1 MPSQSIVFYD
11 GGCGLCHR
19 AVRFALAHDR
29 DGSRF
34 RFAPL
39 DSDAFRAAVPA
50 AMRATLPD
58 SIVLRD
64 PDGTLHVRSD
74 AVLTMC
80 RRLGGRWSAL
90 AAIAG
95 VLPRRLLDAAYDAV
109 ARVRLR
115 LFRPPD
121 AACPMLPA
129 HLRDRFL

>member
-1 MPSQSIVFYD
+1 MAPPAIVFYD

-19 AVRFALAHDR
+19 AVRFALHEDR
-29 DGSRF
+29 DGTRF

-39 DSDAFRAAVPA
+39 DSDAFRAAVPE

-64 PDGTLHVRSD
+64 DDGTLHVRSD

-80 RRLGGRWSAL
+80 KRLGGRWRVL
-90 AAIAG
+90 ATIAG
-95 VLPRRLLDAAYDAV
+95 VLPRRLLDAAYDFV

-115 LFRPPD
+115 LFTPPE
-121 AACPMLPA
+121 AACPMLPP

>member
-1 MPSQSIVFYD
+1 MAAPAIVFYD

-19 AVRFALAHDR
+19 AVRFALREDR
-29 DGSRF
+29 DGTRF

-39 DSDAFRAAVPA
+39 DSDAFRAAVPEA
-50 AMRATLPD
+50 LRATLPD

-64 PDGTLHVRSD
+64 DDGTLHVRSD

-80 RRLGGRWSAL
+80 KRLGGRWGVL
-90 AAIAG
+90 ATIAE

-109 ARVRLR
+109 ARIRLR

-121 AACPMLPA
+121 AACPMLPP